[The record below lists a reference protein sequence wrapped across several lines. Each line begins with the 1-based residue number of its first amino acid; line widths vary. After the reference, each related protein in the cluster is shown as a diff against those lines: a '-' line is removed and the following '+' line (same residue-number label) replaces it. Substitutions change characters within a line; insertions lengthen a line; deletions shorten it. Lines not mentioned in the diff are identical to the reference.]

1 MQIRMALTLLALAFL
16 FSNGAN
22 AETSLDRSKF
32 HLFNPTPKEAMRGL
46 NTDRPDKTESPYS
59 VDAGH
64 FQIETDLLV
73 LSRDSSGGTTT
84 ENLGIMVSN
93 LKLGL
98 TDSIDFQ
105 AVVTPYTSVSDGS
118 SKISGF
124 GDTTLRLKVNLFG
137 NNGGDA
143 AFALMPFVVL
153 PTNSGGTGHKFF
165 EGGLI
170 APLSFSLPGDWDMGT
185 MFQYNRMKNDSNDGF
200 HNEYVTS
207 ITFGHDIVGDLAG
220 YVEFWNSFSSETD
233 SKWLATADFGLTYRI
248 TPFIQF
254 DAGMNIGVTDSA
266 DDLNPFLGFSALY

>member
-1 MQIRMALTLLALAFL
+1 MNPFSVFILCSLTFL
-16 FSNGAN
+16 YSMGAN
-22 AETSLDRSKF
+22 ADSTVDRSRF

-46 NTDRPDKTESPYS
+46 NTDRPDKTESAYS

-73 LSRDSSGGTTT
+73 LSRDSTGGTTV
-84 ENLGIMVSN
+84 ENLGVMVSN

-105 AVVTPYTSVSDGS
+105 AVVTPYVSTSDGT
-118 SKISGF
+118 SKVNGF

-137 NNGGDA
+137 NNGGDV
-143 AFALMPFVVL
+143 AFALMPFIIL
-153 PTNSGGTGHKFF
+153 PTNSGGMGHKFY

-170 APLSFSLPGDWDMGT
+170 APLSVGLPGDWDMGT
-185 MFQYNRMKNDSNDGF
+185 MFQYNRMKNDSDDNF
-200 HNEYVTS
+200 HDEYVTS

-220 YVEFWNSFSSETD
+220 YIEFWNSISSEAGA
-233 SKWLATADFGLTYRI
+233 KWTATADFGLTYRI
-248 TPFIQF
+248 TPVIQL
-254 DAGMNIGVTDSA
+254 DAGANIGVTDSA

>member
-1 MQIRMALTLLALAFL
+1 MNPFSVFFLCGLTFL
-16 FSNGAN
+16 YSMGAS
-22 AETSLDRSKF
+22 ADSTVDRSRF

-46 NTDRPDKTESPYS
+46 NTDRPDKTESAYS

-73 LSRDSSGGTTT
+73 LSRNSESGATT

-105 AVVTPYTSVSDGS
+105 AVITPYTSS
-118 SKISGF
+118 SVGTDRASGF

-137 NNGGDA
+137 NNGGDL
-143 AFALMPFVVL
+143 AFALMPFIIL
-153 PTNSGGTGHKFF
+153 PTNSGGMGHKFY

-170 APLSFSLPGDWDMGT
+170 APLSVGLPGDWDMGT
-185 MFQYNRMKNDSNDGF
+185 MFQYNRMKNDSDDNF
-200 HNEYVTS
+200 HDEYVTS
-207 ITFGHDIVGDLAG
+207 ITFSHDIVGDLAG
-220 YVEFWNSFSSETD
+220 YVEFWNSISSEAD
-233 SKWLATADFGLTYRI
+233 AKWTATADFGLTYRI
-248 TPFIQF
+248 TPVIQL
-254 DAGMNIGVTDSA
+254 DAGVNIGVTDSA

>member
-1 MQIRMALTLLALAFL
+1 MNPFSVFILCGLTFL
-16 FSNGAN
+16 YSMGAS
-22 AETSLDRSKF
+22 ADSTVDRSRF

-46 NTDRPDKTESPYS
+46 NTDRPDKTESAYS

-73 LSRDSSGGTTT
+73 LSRNSESGATT

-105 AVVTPYTSVSDGS
+105 AVITPYTSS
-118 SKISGF
+118 SVGTDRASGF

-137 NNGGDA
+137 NNGGDF
-143 AFALMPFVVL
+143 AFALMPFIIL
-153 PTNSGGTGHKFF
+153 PTNSGGMGHKFF

-170 APLSFSLPGDWDMGT
+170 APLSVSLPGEWDMGT
-185 MFQYNRMKNDSNDGF
+185 MFQYNRMKNDSDDNF
-200 HNEYVTS
+200 HDEYVTS

-220 YVEFWNSFSSETD
+220 YVEFWNSISSEAD
-233 SKWLATADFGLTYRI
+233 AKWTATADFGLTYRI
-248 TPFIQF
+248 TPVIQL
-254 DAGMNIGVTDSA
+254 DAGVNIGVTDSA